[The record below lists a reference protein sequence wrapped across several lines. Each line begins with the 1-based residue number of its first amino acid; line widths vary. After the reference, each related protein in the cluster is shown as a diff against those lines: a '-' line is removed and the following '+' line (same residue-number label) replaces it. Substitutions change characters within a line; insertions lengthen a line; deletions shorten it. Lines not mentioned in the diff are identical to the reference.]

1 MSSITGKSTEFDP
14 FAGFVLGMAV
24 GDALGLPR
32 EGLSRQRAARMYG
45 GAPLEHRLVFG
56 RGMVSDD
63 TEHMRMTAL
72 ALLAEPTNTARFAKC
87 LAWKLRWWMLALPA
101 GTGMAT
107 AKSIAR
113 LWVGWSPDRSGV
125 RSAGNG
131 PAMRAGVLGLCLH
144 RDGDPLREFVRV
156 TTRMTHVDPRAETG
170 ALLIA
175 LGAREAGR
183 SNGSPIDSTKFLQLC
198 REQPLDDEWV
208 QTLAAVEQSLAGD
221 ESAAEFAARLGLDR
235 GISGYIVSTVAAV
248 LFCWLRWPGE
258 FRRPMEEIIQ
268 LGGDTDTTA
277 AILGGL
283 AGATCGPES
292 IPQEWLERL
301 IEWPYS
307 VTWMRSVLATELGQR
322 FGVTGLSTAGRQP
335 VVPLSPTPRG
345 INWLAVLGRN
355 LVFLA
360 IVLTHGFRRL
370 LPPYS
375 TSTQSDR

>member
-1 MSSITGKSTEFDP
+1 MSSLTERSLEFDP

-32 EGLSRQRAARMYG
+32 EGLSRRRAAKMYG
-45 GAPLEHRLVFG
+45 VAPLGHRLVFG

-63 TEHMRMTAL
+63 TEHMRMTAQ
-72 ALLAEPTNTARFAKC
+72 ALLAESANPARFARC
-87 LAWKLRWWMLALPA
+87 LAWKLRWWMAGLPA

-107 AKSIAR
+107 AKSIVR
-113 LWVGWSPDRSGV
+113 LWLGWSPERSGV

-144 RDGDPLREFVRV
+144 RDGEPLREFVRV
-156 TTRMTHVDPRAETG
+156 ATRMTHVDPRAEMG

-175 LGAREAGR
+175 LGAREAVR
-183 SNGSPIDSTKFLQLC
+183 ANGSPINSKTFLQLC
-198 REQPLDDEWV
+198 REQPLDEEWRR
-208 QTLAAVEQSLAGD
+208 TLAVVELSLATG
-221 ESAAEFAARLGLDR
+221 ESATEFATRLGLDR
-235 GISGYIVSTVAAV
+235 GIRGYIVSTVAAV

-258 FRRPMEEIIQ
+258 FRRPVEEIIQ

-283 AGATCGPES
+283 AGTTCGAEA
-292 IPQEWLERL
+292 IPQEWLQRL

-307 VTWMRSVLATELGQR
+307 VTWMRTVLSTELGLR
-322 FGVTGLSTAGRQP
+322 FGVTGTSTAARQP
-335 VVPLSPTPRG
+335 GVPVAPTPRC
-345 INWLAVLGRN
+345 INWLAVPGRN

-360 IVLTHGFRRL
+360 IVLTHGLRRL
-370 LPPYS
+370 LPPY
-375 TSTQSDR
+375 

>member
-1 MSSITGKSTEFDP
+1 MSSMTETLTSIDP

-32 EGLSRQRAARMYG
+32 EGLSRRRAARIYG
-45 GAPLEHRLVFG
+45 VAPLGHRLVFG

-72 ALLAEPTNTARFAKC
+72 ALLAEPTDSARFVRC

-113 LWVGWSPDRSGV
+113 LWLGWSPDRSGV

-144 RDGDPLREFVRV
+144 RDGEPLHEFVRV
-156 TTRMTHVDPRAETG
+156 ATRMTHVDPRAEIG

-175 LGAREAGR
+175 LGARAAVHA
-183 SNGSPIDSTKFLQLC
+183 NGSPIDSTKFLQLC
-198 REQPLDDEWV
+198 REQPLDDEWLR
-208 QTLAAVEQSLAGD
+208 TLAAVEQSLAAD
-221 ESAAEFAARLGLDR
+221 ESATEFAARLGLDR
-235 GISGYIVSTVAAV
+235 GISGYIIHTVAAV

-258 FRRPMEEIIQ
+258 FRRPVEEIIQ

-283 AGATCGPES
+283 AGATCGVES
-292 IPQEWLERL
+292 IPQEWLQRL

-307 VTWMRSVLATELGQR
+307 VSWMKSVLARELQRR
-322 FGVTGLSTAGRQP
+322 FGETGMSTAARQP
-335 VVPLSPTPRG
+335 DVPVSPTPRG

-370 LPPYS
+370 LPPY
-375 TSTQSDR
+375 